1 MIFLLPIGLF
11 SSSFDL
17 IRHVP
22 SLSLMGPEIL
32 LSTFLSNTLNL
43 VFMFSFSTHV
53 SQAYVTTGLTNVWYI
68 RSFDIE
74 GIQRQ
79 KSEG

>member
-1 MIFLLPIGLF
+1 
-11 SSSFDL
+11 
-17 IRHVP
+17 
-22 SLSLMGPEIL
+22 MGPEIL